1 MPEDR
6 ETVVEPNWE
15 EVKAEYVTT
24 KIGYR
29 ELADKYGISRR
40 TVFARGK
47 REGWVKEREKHRD
60 AVVARMVRN
69 VQRKEASDGAK
80 RLLQMRSA
88 ADGMTEVIAG
98 AIEDVDQFRRHLV
111 TVRDGDRTST
121 EERLFDKVDTR
132 AVRDLMVAMRD
143 LTAVLRDLYDLP
155 SLVDREAREM
165 ALERLELERQK
176 ARLATG
182 EGEDDEGGVVIL
194 AERDGGTHDEG

>member
-1 MPEDR
+1 MPEIPD
-6 ETVVEPNWE
+6 WE
-15 EVKAEYVTT
+15 SIKTEYVTT
-24 KIGYR
+24 KISYR
-29 ELADKYGISRR
+29 ALADKYGISCR

-47 REGWVKEREKHRD
+47 REGWVQERQKHKD

-98 AIEDVDQFRRHLV
+98 VFEDAQQFHRHLV
-111 TVRDGDRTST
+111 SVRDGEGAAV
-121 EERLFDKVDTR
+121 EERVFRKLDTK
-132 AVRDLMVAMRD
+132 AVRDLTVAMRD

-155 SLVDREAREM
+155 SLADREAREM

-176 ARLATG
+176 AALASG
-182 EGEDDEGGVVIL
+182 EGDDDEGGVVIL
-194 AERDGGTHDEG
+194 AECDGGGHDEG